1 MTGTFSRLEE
11 RKSTETFRK
20 SNGGKRV
27 HSALQMEKEYRR
39 KMVISFMDHNMSH
52 SFGHVT
58 LRYKM
63 AAKSLKARLRGTSIR
78 TGLKARLK
86 GPVAGLVSS
95 EGKKCRQQ
103 AHYKNLLFARVVLE
117 KE

>member
-1 MTGTFSRLEE
+1 MNGQFSATINVLEMTGTFSRLEE

-39 KMVISFMDHNMSH
+39 KMVISFMDHNMFH

-63 AAKSLKARLRGTSIR
+63 AAKSLKARL
-78 TGLKARLK
+78 K
-86 GPVAGLVSS
+86 GPVSGLV
-95 EGKKCRQQ
+95 
-103 AHYKNLLFARVVLE
+103 
-117 KE
+117 

>member
-39 KMVISFMDHNMSH
+39 KMVISFMDHNMSY

-63 AAKSLKARLRGTSIR
+63 AAKS
-78 TGLKARLK
+78 LKARLK

>member
-39 KMVISFMDHNMSH
+39 KMVISFMDHNMFH

-58 LRYKM
+58 L
-63 AAKSLKARLRGTSIR
+63 AAGQSGAKWC
-78 TGLKARLK
+78 
-86 GPVAGLVSS
+86 AGWA
-95 EGKKCRQQ
+95 EW
-103 AHYKNLLFARVVLE
+103 LLGRVVHAC
-117 KE
+117 

>member
-1 MTGTFSRLEE
+1 MLEMTGTFSRLEE

-39 KMVISFMDHNMSH
+39 KMVISFMDHNMFY
-52 SFGHVT
+52 SFEHVT

-63 AAKSLKARLRGTSIR
+63 AAKSLKARL
-78 TGLKARLK
+78 K
-86 GPVAGLVSS
+86 GPVSGLQEFALCKSCS
-95 EGKKCRQQ
+95 GKGMTRGT
-103 AHYKNLLFARVVLE
+103 VDI
-117 KE
+117 